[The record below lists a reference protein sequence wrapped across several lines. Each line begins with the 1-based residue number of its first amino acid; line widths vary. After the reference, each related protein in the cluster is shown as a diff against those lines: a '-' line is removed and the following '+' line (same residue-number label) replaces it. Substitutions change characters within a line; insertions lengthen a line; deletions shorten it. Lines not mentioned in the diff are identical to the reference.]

1 MSDIIS
7 IAHRHGEDDRI
18 LAQETAECLRKWLE
32 LAEAGELVSV
42 ALAGEMVNGDI
53 CTGFSAAAKRYQVIG
68 GLETVKQQIVS
79 MNLEPPGS

>member
-18 LAQETAECLRKWLE
+18 LAKETADCLRKWLE
-32 LAEAGELVSV
+32 LAESGELISV
-42 ALAGEMVNGDI
+42 ALAGEMTNGDV
-53 CTGFSAAAKRYQVIG
+53 CTGFSAAARRYQVIG

-79 MNLEPPGS
+79 QHLEGG